1 MPEPAT
7 CMTVSEAVERRMSV
21 RAFTDRPVAEA
32 MVRGI
37 LDRARRSPS
46 AGNLQP
52 WHVHVVGGERL
63 VALKRLIAGKF
74 AGDPKGEALEFASYP
89 SPLWEPLRTRR
100 AAAGR
105 LRYDAFG
112 FADKDGRGLAELS
125 RRNFDFFGAPV
136 GLFFYLDA
144 RFGPPQ
150 WADLGMFLQSVML
163 LAVEE
168 GLDTCP
174 QQVWGS
180 WNATLRDFLAVPD
193 GRTLFCGMSLG
204 YRDASHPC
212 IATRTERA
220 AMSEFASF
228 AW

>member
-1 MPEPAT
+1 MAEPAT
-7 CMTVSEAVERRMSV
+7 SVTVSEAIERRMSV
-21 RAFTDRPVAEA
+21 RAFSDRPVAEGK
-32 MVRGI
+32 VRDI

-46 AGNLQP
+46 TGNLQP
-52 WHVHVVGGERL
+52 WHVYAVGGERL
-63 VALKRLIAGKF
+63 VALKRLIAEKLARDP
-74 AGDPKGEALEFASYP
+74 AGEPLEFASYP
-89 SPLWEPLRTRR
+89 SPLWEPLRARR

-105 LRYDAFG
+105 LRYEAFG
-112 FADKDGRGLAELS
+112 FADKDGSGLSELL

-144 RFGPPQ
+144 RVGPPQ
-150 WADLGMFLQSVML
+150 WADLGMFLQSLML

-180 WNATLRDFLAVPD
+180 WNATLRDFLGVPD

-212 IATRTERA
+212 IAARTERA